1 MPRKIRLRKRDKKKS
16 SAVKTSTSS
25 NRTTSKDNF
34 VTCEKCGKKFRPRG
48 LGPHMKFCE
57 GKRVDGED
65 STPVP
70 CEKCGKYFKP
80 RGLGPHM
87 KFCEGV
93 GSSSRLGKRSR
104 KRSSSVTTTKKI
116 LTY

>member
-57 GKRVDGED
+57 GKRVNGED
-65 STPVP
+65 STLRV
-70 CEKCGKYFKP
+70 KRWKYFKP

-87 KFCEGV
+87 KF
-93 GSSSRLGKRSR
+93 
-104 KRSSSVTTTKKI
+104 
-116 LTY
+116 